1 LGYSKRSTKR
11 NVYSFQCLKQK
22 EIKNKLVM
30 HLKFL
35 EKQEQPKPKINRWE
49 KIIKIRFSIS
59 EIETKKYMQRI
70 NKAGSQWLMPAI
82 LATQEAE
89 IRRVVVQSQSQQI
102 VQEILS

>member
-22 EIKNKLVM
+22 EIKNKL
-30 HLKFL
+30 
-35 EKQEQPKPKINRWE
+35 
-49 KIIKIRFSIS
+49 